1 MSTLRQRLN
10 WFLTGGLIV
19 ALALVVLGGFALAP
33 EQAKTVAAQAGTSLS
48 DLETQYVNLYQDIN
62 PSVVSIQVRQPA
74 SMNTIQGSPF
84 QFPNVPGLP
93 NNLTPQLPNGGNNNQ
108 QQYLYGQGSGFVFDS
123 QGDIVTNYHV
133 AGQADQITVVF
144 SDGTQ
149 KDATLVGADPDS
161 DLAVVKVDPAGLNLQ
176 PLTLADSAS
185 VEVGQIAVA
194 IGNPYG
200 LEGTMTT
207 GIVSALGRS
216 LASQN
221 TALDGGSFTIPNII
235 QTDAAIN
242 PGNSGGPLL
251 NLSGEVIGV
260 NTAIESSTQQNSG
273 VGFAVPSNTVSRVA
287 SSLISNGSYQHA
299 WLGIAGGTLTPTLDN
314 AMSLDTTQEGVMI
327 SSVTV
332 DSPADQAGLQGG
344 SRETQ
349 IEGQTVTIGGD
360 IIVSVD
366 GQPIH
371 NFDDLLNAVEGAQ
384 VGQQMTLG
392 ILRDGQSMNIDVTL
406 AARPQSTQS

>member
-10 WFLTGGLIV
+10 WFLTGGLVV
-19 ALALVVLGGFALAP
+19 ALAFVVLGGFALAP
-33 EQAKTVAAQAGTSLS
+33 EQANTVAAQAGTSLG
-48 DLETQYVNLYQDIN
+48 DLEAQYVNLYQDIN

-74 SMNTIQGSPF
+74 SMNTLQGSPF
-84 QFPNVPGLP
+84 QFPNIPGLP
-93 NNLTPQLPNGGNNNQ
+93 NNLTPQLPNGGNNQ

-161 DLAVVKVDPAGLNLQ
+161 DLAVVRVDPAGLDLH

-287 SSLISNGSYQHA
+287 SSLIANGSYQHA

-349 IEGQTVTIGGD
+349 IDGQTVTLGGD

-392 ILRDGQSMNIDVTL
+392 ILRDGQRMNIDVTL